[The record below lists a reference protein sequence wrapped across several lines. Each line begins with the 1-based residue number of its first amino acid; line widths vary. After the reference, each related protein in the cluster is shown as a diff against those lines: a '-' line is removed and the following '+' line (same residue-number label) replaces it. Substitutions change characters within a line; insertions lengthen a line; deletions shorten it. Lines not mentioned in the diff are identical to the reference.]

1 MALDSDLTQVL
12 GRGLAPRAVAV
23 YGASARRT
31 NSQAFRIV
39 GKLLTN
45 GHAGRVVLVNP
56 NSQEVHGVAT
66 VAKASLSDLAPEL
79 DLAIIAVPRESAID
93 ALDDA
98 ADAGIGLV
106 IVTSAKFAES
116 DARGVELQEQLVARA
131 KERNVRIIGPNC
143 MGVINYT
150 DGLIAAG
157 REIYAP
163 PGRIS
168 VVAQSGF
175 LSMRIMDYIAETG
188 QGVDLWVTIGNS
200 ADLTPTD
207 MIEYLGAR
215 AQTSVILV
223 YLENVPDP
231 PRLAAAIAGARATGT
246 DVVLVKSGRTEVGS
260 QLAASHTGA
269 LASPDVFVDVLAQ
282 DADCIRVDTVREA
295 AQVASLIAAFG
306 GRPTGPFLVTSGSG
320 GDCVLAG
327 DACAQREIP
336 LARLSA
342 TTLEAL
348 HEIVPEAGNGNPLD
362 ISPFPFDGT
371 GRQVAALS
379 VLAEAPEVGC
389 LVLMDGWGWDSKETP
404 DGRAIVLD
412 PLIRPGHVLPVPVI
426 ADSRMDEWQRKAL
439 VAAGLAVTSDGETIW
454 RSLGHI
460 VRQARRA
467 GTLAEP
473 AGPAGS
479 DNGKHPGT
487 VPERL
492 PELTAFSRLR
502 ASGIPMVPTEVVA
515 TPEELLDTCR
525 RLGYPVVLKGLVPGV
540 VHKADQQLVHTVM
553 SGDDEALDAWK
564 RLAEVVD
571 ERGGEVVV
579 QPMLTSALAEVIVAT
594 RDDPAYGLHVM
605 VGEGGR
611 WVEFG
616 SDVAWAKAPIT
627 VSGAERLIRRTNI
640 GRGLAQK
647 YPELLA
653 ATALPAVIAAI
664 SDVAAKWIG
673 SVTEIEI
680 NPLIVRGD
688 RIEAVDAV
696 VTLRPGADP
705 LSGG

>member
-1 MALDSDLTQVL
+1 MVLESNLTQVL
-12 GRGLAPRAVAV
+12 ARGFAPRAVAV

-45 GHAGRVVLVNP
+45 GHAGRLVLVNP

-98 ADAGIGLV
+98 ADAGIGLA

-116 DARGVELQEQLVARA
+116 DARGVELQEELVARA
-131 KERNVRIIGPNC
+131 RQRNIRLIGPNC

-163 PGRIS
+163 PGHIS

-215 AQTSVILV
+215 AQTSVIVV
-223 YLENVPDP
+223 YLENVPAP
-231 PRLAAAIAGARATGT
+231 PRLAAAIAGARAAGT

-282 DADCIRVDTVREA
+282 DADCIRVETVREA

-327 DACAQREIP
+327 DACAQRGIP

-342 TTLEAL
+342 TTLERL
-348 HEIVPEAGNGNPLD
+348 HEIVPEAGSTNPLD

-371 GRQVAALS
+371 GRQVAALA

-389 LVLMDGWGWDSKETP
+389 VVLMDGWGWDSNETP
-404 DGRAIVLD
+404 GGRLLVID
-412 PLIRPGHVLPVPVI
+412 PLVRPGHALPIPVI
-426 ADSRMDEWQRKAL
+426 ADSRMEEWQRKAL

-473 AGPAGS
+473 DAPAGA
-479 DNGKHPGT
+479 DREEHPGT
-487 VPERL
+487 VAERL

-502 ASGIPMVPTEVVA
+502 AAGVPMVATEVVT
-515 TPEELLDTCR
+515 TPEDLLEACR

-540 VHKADQQLVHTVM
+540 VHKADQKLVHIVM
-553 SGDDEALDAWK
+553 SDDEALDAWK
-564 RLAEVVD
+564 RLAELID

-579 QPMLTSALAEVIVAT
+579 QPMLTSPLAEIIVST

-605 VGEGGR
+605 VGNGGK
-611 WVEFG
+611 WVEFD

-627 VSGAERLIRRTNI
+627 VSGARRLLQRTNI
-640 GRGLAQK
+640 GRGLTK
-647 YPELLA
+647 KHSELLA
-653 ATALPAVIAAI
+653 DTALPAVIAAI
-664 SDVAAKWIG
+664 SDVAAEWVG

-696 VTLRPGADP
+696 VTLRPGADAP
-705 LSGG
+705 SGV

>member
-1 MALDSDLTQVL
+1 VVLDSDLTQVL

-31 NSQAFRIV
+31 NSQAYRIV

-66 VAKASLSDLAPEL
+66 VARASLSELASEL
-79 DLAIIAVPRESAID
+79 DLAIIAVPRESAVD
-93 ALDDA
+93 ALNDA
-98 ADAGIGLV
+98 ADAGIGLA

-116 DARGVELQEQLVARA
+116 DARGVELQDQLVATARR
-131 KERNVRIIGPNC
+131 RNIRLIGPNC

-215 AQTSVILV
+215 TETKVILV
-223 YLENVPDP
+223 YLENVADP
-231 PRLAAAIAGARATGT
+231 PRLSAAIASARAAGT

-269 LASPDVFVDVLAQ
+269 LASPDVFVDVLTE

-306 GRPTGPFLVTSGSG
+306 VRPTGPFLVTSGSG

-342 TTLEAL
+342 TTLERL
-348 HEIVPEAGNGNPLD
+348 HEIVPEAGSGNPLD

-371 GRQVAALS
+371 GRQTAALAA
-379 VLAEAPEVGC
+379 LAEAPEVGC
-389 LVLMDGWGWDSKETP
+389 VVLMDGWGWDSHETP
-404 DGRAIVLD
+404 DGRSIVMD
-412 PLIRPGHVLPVPVI
+412 PLVTAGHSLPVPLI

-439 VAAGLAVTSDGETIW
+439 VAAGIAVTSDGETIW
-454 RSLGHI
+454 RTLGHI
-460 VRQARRA
+460 VRQARIA

-473 AGPAGS
+473 DPAGDAAEEHS
-479 DNGKHPGT
+479 TPT
-487 VPERL
+487 PERL
-492 PELTAFSRLR
+492 EELTAFSRLR
-502 ASGIPMVPTEVVA
+502 AAGVPMVATEVVT
-515 TPEELLDTCR
+515 TPGELLDTCR

-540 VHKADQQLVHTVM
+540 VHKADQKLVHIVM

-564 RLAEVVD
+564 QLSQVTD

-579 QPMLTSALAEVIVAT
+579 QPMLTSPLAEIIVAT

-605 VGEGGR
+605 VGHGGK
-611 WVEFG
+611 WVEFD

-627 VSGAERLIRRTNI
+627 VSGAQRLLRRTNI
-640 GRGLAQK
+640 GRGLAK
-647 YPELLA
+647 KHPEMLA
-653 ATALPAVIAAI
+653 ETALPAVIAAI
-664 SDVAAKWIG
+664 SDVATQWIG

-696 VTLRPGADP
+696 VTLRPGADAR
-705 LSGG
+705 SEA

>member
-1 MALDSDLTQVL
+1 VALDGDLTQVL
-12 GRGLAPRAVAV
+12 GRGLAPRAVAL

-31 NSQAFRIV
+31 NSQAYRIA

-45 GHAGRVVLVNP
+45 GHAGRLVLVNP
-56 NSQEVHGVAT
+56 NSQDVHGVAT
-66 VAKASLSDLAPEL
+66 VAQASLSELASEL
-79 DLAIIAVPRESAID
+79 DLAIIAVPRESVID
-93 ALDDA
+93 AVNDA
-98 ADAGIGLV
+98 ADAGIGLA
-106 IVTSAKFAES
+106 IVTTAKFAES
-116 DARGVELQEQLVARA
+116 DARGIELQDQLVARA
-131 KERNVRIIGPNC
+131 RERNIRLIGPNC
-143 MGVINYT
+143 MGLINYS

-163 PGRIS
+163 TGCIS

-223 YLENVPDP
+223 YLENVPDAQ
-231 PRLAAAIAGARATGT
+231 RLSSAIRAARAAGT
-246 DVVLVKSGRTEVGS
+246 EVVLVKSGRTEVGS

-269 LASPDVFVDVLAQ
+269 LASPDVFVDVLAE

-295 AQVASLIAAFG
+295 AQVASLISAFG

-327 DACAQREIP
+327 DACAQRGIP

-342 TTLEAL
+342 TTLERL
-348 HEIVPEAGNGNPLD
+348 HEIVPEAGDGNPLD

-371 GRQVAALS
+371 GRQVAALA

-389 LVLMDGWGWDSKETP
+389 VVLMDGWGWDSRETP
-404 DGRAIVLD
+404 DGDVIVID
-412 PLIRPGHVLPVPVI
+412 PLVSPGHPLPIPVI
-426 ADSRMDEWQRKAL
+426 ADSRMAEWQRKAL
-439 VAAGLAVTSDGETIW
+439 VAAGIAVTSDGETIW

-460 VRQARRA
+460 VRQARIA
-467 GTLAEP
+467 GALAEP
-473 AGPAGS
+473 DAPVGDEQDDMA
-479 DNGKHPGT
+479 T
-487 VPERL
+487 TPERL

-502 ASGIPMVPTEVVA
+502 DAGVPMVATEVV
-515 TPEELLDTCR
+515 TTSEELLDTCH
-525 RLGYPVVLKGLVPGV
+525 RLGYPIVLKGLVPGV
-540 VHKADQQLVHTVM
+540 VHKADQKLIYMVM
-553 SGDDEALDAWK
+553 TGDDEALDAWK

-579 QPMLTSALAEVIVAT
+579 QPMVTSPLAEIIVAT

-605 VGEGGR
+605 VGNGGK
-611 WVEFG
+611 WVEFD

-627 VSGAERLIRRTNI
+627 VSGAQRLLQRTNI
-640 GRGLAQK
+640 GRALAK
-647 YPELLA
+647 KHPELLSG
-653 ATALPAVIAAI
+653 TALPAVIAAI
-664 SDVAAKWIG
+664 SGIAAEWLA

-680 NPLIVRGD
+680 NPLIVRSD

-696 VTLRPGADP
+696 VTLRTG
-705 LSGG
+705 S